1 MNHLLSVI
9 LGAGQ
14 GKRMNSAQ
22 PKLLQSL
29 GGQPMIFHLL
39 QTLGEL
45 QSRQIL
51 VYGHQGELLKNA
63 VQSAFTGVEFVEQ
76 KEQLG
81 TGHAVLQ
88 ALPFIE
94 AEQLV
99 LILLGDTPLIS
110 KETLSAFIAE
120 AQNQPFTLLTA
131 KVHNPFGLG
140 RIIREN
146 GRVTAIVEE
155 KDATPEQ
162 RQIQEISTGM
172 MAIKGSLLQKY
183 LPALKNNN
191 AQKEYYLTDVIA
203 MAVADGYAVEAFIAP
218 NPQETQGINDRIQ
231 LAQAEQF
238 YRQRQT
244 EALLKA
250 GVTLVDPNRV
260 DIHGVVTVGRDV
272 YIEPNVIF
280 KGKVVLGDRVR
291 IEANTIIENSVIGS
305 DTEILSHSRI
315 EDSVIGQSAS
325 IGPFARLRPKTVLAD
340 KAKVGNFVELKAV
353 TLGLGSKVNHLSYLG
368 DAVVGESVNIGA
380 GTITCNYDG
389 ANKHKTVIGSGVFVG
404 SNSALVAPIVIGNE
418 ATIGAG
424 STVRHNV
431 PEKALFFTF
440 GTEKEKNDWQRPQ
453 KEKKEH

>member
-1 MNHLLSVI
+1 MSILSII

-14 GKRMNSAQ
+14 GKRMNSDR

-29 GGQPMIFHLL
+29 GGRPMIFHLL
-39 QTLGEL
+39 QTLEDL
-45 QSRQIL
+45 NSRQALI
-51 VYGHQGELLKNA
+51 YGHQGHLLTEA
-63 VQSAFTGVEFVEQ
+63 VKSAFPQTEFVEQ

-88 ALPFIE
+88 ALPLVQADE
-94 AEQLV
+94 LV
-99 LILLGDTPLIS
+99 LIFLGDTPLM
-110 KETLSAFIAE
+110 SATTVEAVIKKAE
-120 AQNQPFTLLTA
+120 NHDLTLLTA
-131 KVHNPFGLG
+131 EMPNPFGLG
-140 RIIREN
+140 RIIRQN
-146 GRVTAIVEE
+146 GQVVAIVEE

-162 RQIQEISTGM
+162 RQIREINTGM
-172 MAIKGSLLQKY
+172 MAIRGALLQKY
-183 LPALKNNN
+183 LPLLKNNN
-191 AQKEYYLTDVIA
+191 VQKEYYLTDLIA
-203 MAVADGYAVEAFIAP
+203 MAVADNQQVDAYIVPDYREGL
-218 NPQETQGINDRIQ
+218 GINDRIQ

-250 GVTLVDPNRV
+250 GVTLVDPSRV

-368 DAVVGESVNIGA
+368 DAVVGENVNIGA

-404 SNSALVAPIVIGNE
+404 SNSALVAPIVIGND

-424 STVRHNV
+424 STVRHDV
-431 PEKALFFTF
+431 PEKALFFTV